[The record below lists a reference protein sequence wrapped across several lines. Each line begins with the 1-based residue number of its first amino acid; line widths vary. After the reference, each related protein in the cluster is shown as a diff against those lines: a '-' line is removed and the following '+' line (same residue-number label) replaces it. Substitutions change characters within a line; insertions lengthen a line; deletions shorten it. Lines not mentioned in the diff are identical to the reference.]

1 MLALRYE
8 RIKSGKKKSHKSPIK
23 SRFKSHTDA
32 HHASHRTAG
41 PETTPGV
48 AAIRA
53 LVALSVSRILCRAG
67 FLALSRFLAFSLSL

>member
-1 MLALRYE
+1 MLALRYG
-8 RIKSGKKKSHKSPIK
+8 RIKSGKKKSHKSP
-23 SRFKSHTDA
+23 TNA